1 MTLADHWDNRYREIG
16 AESVSWFQEQPTDSL
31 ALFAALGVTP
41 SASVLDVGGGASHL
55 VDHLV
60 AAGYADVTVLD
71 LSEAALDIARAQL
84 PEASVTWVRADVT
97 SWEPVRTWNVW
108 HDRAVLHFLVE
119 EESRVAYLRSM
130 RRALAPGGVVV
141 IGTFAQDG
149 PTHCSNLEV
158 RRYSQDEL
166 RELLGEP
173 FEVLQL
179 QRIVHQTPGGAAQP
193 FNWVAGRRR
202 A

>member
-1 MTLADHWDNRYREIG
+1 MTL
-16 AESVSWFQEQPTDSL
+16 
-31 ALFAALGVTP
+31 
-41 SASVLDVGGGASHL
+41 
-55 VDHLV
+55 
-60 AAGYADVTVLD
+60 
-71 LSEAALDIARAQL
+71 
-84 PEASVTWVRADVT
+84 VRVDVT

-119 EESRVAYLRSM
+119 EESRVAYLRTM

-166 RELLGEP
+166 RKLLDEP

-179 QRIVHQTPGGAAQP
+179 QRTVHQTPDGAAQP